1 MGSELAPDR
10 EWDHQRGLEWH
21 LAEDPPRAGFLRL
34 MEDFGRLYRGT
45 PALWELDHSPDG
57 FAWIDCQDAAQGVVS
72 YVRRGGGSHLV
83 VILNLTPVPRRGYRI
98 GLPEPR
104 RYREA
109 LNTDSA
115 LYGGGNLG
123 NGGEIAPGPVPMH
136 GFAQSAPFT
145 LPPLAAV
152 SLQPLG

>member
-1 MGSELAPDR
+1 
-10 EWDHQRGLEWH
+10 
-21 LAEDPPRAGFLRL
+21 

-45 PALWELDHSPDG
+45 PALWELDHSPEG
-57 FAWIDCQDAAQGVVS
+57 FSWIDCQDAAQGVVS

-98 GLPEPR
+98 GLPGPR

-123 NGGEIAPGPVPMH
+123 NGGEIDAEPVPMH

-152 SLQPLG
+152 ILKPLD